1 MGIQMYI
8 YAAILAVGLAMG
20 GTIAYKIEHA
30 QVLSMELKIANQKVE
45 AAQLLAVETQKV
57 VDAESAQAKLNIQ
70 LDKEHAKLK
79 EISAAYDSKLTDA
92 INGLRFTTSGQS
104 SSSTST
110 EGSGTGINQTNDSD
124 FTYISRG
131 FLEFLKVESAR
142 ADQAAIDKNTLL
154 EFVQQNNCGI
164 PK

>member
-57 VDAESAQAKLNIQ
+57 VDAEENQRKLNTEKDKNYAKLQEDSSVINNQLNNII
-70 LDKEHAKLK
+70 D
-79 EISAAYDSKLTDA
+79 
-92 INGLRFTTSGQS
+92 GLRFEQRWSNSSIPQS
-104 SSSTST
+104 QGNS
-110 EGSGTGINQTNDSD
+110 TGINSTDDSQ
-124 FTYISRG
+124 FTWISKKLLIYLAG
-131 FLEFLKVESAR
+131 ESKR
-142 ADQAAIDKNTLL
+142 ADQDGIDKNRLL
-154 EFVQQNNCGI
+154 DFVNQDNCGI